1 MSVIIKSFAVSDENG
16 EAGDMFYIKHTF
28 SNFTII
34 DCCMVEENQKAIM
47 DEITEAKEGKAITRF
62 ISTHPDEDHICGL
75 GYLDE
80 VIGLLNFYCAE
91 NKAKKNNPSESFSH
105 YCMLRDD
112 KEKHY
117 FVYKD
122 CKRKWMNDNDEND
135 GRNYGSSGIN
145 FLWPDTSDE
154 DFQEAQRQAEEGKAY
169 NNLSPIFTYTLSGN
183 IRAMWMG
190 DMEHNFLEKI
200 KDKVSWPEIDVL
212 FAPHH
217 GRDSGK
223 VSNDVLKKLNPH
235 IIVIGEAPAE
245 HLNYYSGYNTIKQN
259 SAGNIVFVCS
269 EKKVHVYVSKSN
281 YRYDTSFLRNEHAE
295 NYTYGYYLGSFTPKG
310 AQV

>member
-16 EAGDMFYIKHTF
+16 EAGDMFYIKHATR
-28 SNFTII
+28 NFTII
-34 DCCMVEENQKAIM
+34 DCCMVEENQEVIIN
-47 DEITEAKEGKAITRF
+47 EITEAKAGKDITRF

-80 VIGLLNFYCAE
+80 GIGLLNFYCVE
-91 NKAKKNNPSESFSH
+91 NKAKKNDPSESFIH

-112 KEKHY
+112 KKKHY
-117 FVYKD
+117 YVYKG

-135 GRNYGSSGIN
+135 GKNYGSSGIN

-169 NNLSPIFTYTLSGN
+169 NNLSPIFTYTLRGN

-190 DMEHNFLEKI
+190 DMEHDFLEKI

-269 EKKVHVYVSKSN
+269 EKKAHVYVSKSS